1 MIKKTITYLDL
12 NGIERKEDF
21 YFALNKAELM
31 EMELGT
37 TGGFTDM
44 VQKII
49 DAKDQPALMKLFKE
63 FVLKSYG
70 IKSDDGRRFIKNDRV
85 REEFEQTEAY
95 SIIYMEL
102 LTDAKKAAEFVNGV
116 VPSDIADQ
124 AAKKQASMMQLAGN

>member
-1 MIKKTITYLDL
+1 MIKKTITYVDL

-21 YFALNKAELM
+21 YFGLNKAELM

-63 FVLKSYG
+63 FVLKSHG
-70 IKSDDGRRFIKNDRV
+70 VKSDDGRRFIKSEQIRA
-85 REEFEQTEAY
+85 EFEQTEAY

-116 VPSDIADQ
+116 VPADIAQ
-124 AAKKQASMMQLAGN
+124 EAAKKQASLALTAN

>member
-1 MIKKTITYLDL
+1 MIKKTITYVDL

-21 YFALNKAELM
+21 YFALRKDELM
-31 EMELGT
+31 DMELGT

-116 VPSDIADQ
+116 VPSDIAEQ

>member
-1 MIKKTITYLDL
+1 MIKKTITYVDL

-21 YFALNKAELM
+21 YFALSKAELM

-70 IKSDDGRRFIKNDRV
+70 VKSDDGRRFIKNDRV

-102 LTDAKKAAEFVNGV
+102 LTDAKAAAAFVNGV
-116 VPSDIADQ
+116 VPSDIAEQ
-124 AAKKQASMMQLAGN
+124 AAKKQAELQLATN